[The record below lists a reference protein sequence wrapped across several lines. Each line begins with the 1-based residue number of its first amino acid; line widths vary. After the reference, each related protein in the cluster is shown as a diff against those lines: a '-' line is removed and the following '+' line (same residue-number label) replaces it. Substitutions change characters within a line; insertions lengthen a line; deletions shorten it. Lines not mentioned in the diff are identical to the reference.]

1 MSAPA
6 FLIAEGGPAQCR
18 REAVPVVE
26 NTSSGTPRFR
36 NRDHVAINALWIGV
50 HFQDAA
56 LMTILVP
63 ALLLMLAPADHLK
76 VLAILSTIAAIAAAI
91 VPPFA
96 GALSDQSYRRGGDRR
111 VQTAVILAID
121 TIALVVMAQVSTI
134 FALGGAVV
142 IATVALMSGSTVYQV
157 LLPEIVPR
165 KLWGTAAGFR
175 GAMTLVG
182 TIVGLLIAALLPPRE
197 ALLVDALGVGLS
209 ALTLFFVPR
218 SPAYVENTAGGGATI
233 RDRWDFIVTMVGR
246 GWIVLGMTLLNT
258 YVLFFFHDVLGIKN
272 ASYSTGIVAGAALVG
287 AVASSVAAGVLSDK
301 LDRRLVVC
309 LSGLPMTL
317 AALGFG
323 LLPDPNIIFVFS
335 ALFGL
340 GYGGVFSV
348 GWALA
353 LDSVPQLG
361 DVARDLGVWGTLSN
375 LPMVAAPAIGALI
388 IKHGTT
394 PSDGYRWLFITAGA
408 CFFLGSLTVLAVR
421 NANGR
426 AAA

>member
-1 MSAPA
+1 VQKTRT
-6 FLIAEGGPAQCR
+6 E
-18 REAVPVVE
+18 
-26 NTSSGTPRFR
+26 RFR
-36 NRDHVAINALWIGV
+36 NRDHFAINALWIGV

-63 ALLLMLAPADHLK
+63 ALLLVLAPVDHLK
-76 VLAILSTIAAIAAAI
+76 VLAILSTVAAIATAI

-96 GALSDQSYRRGGDRR
+96 GAFSDGSRRSGGDRR

-121 TIALVVMAQVSTI
+121 TVALLVMAQVSTV
-134 FALGGAVV
+134 FALGGTVV
-142 IATVALMSGSTVYQV
+142 VATVALMSGSTIYQV

-165 KLWGTAAGFR
+165 RFWGTAAGFR
-175 GAMTLVG
+175 GAMTLLG
-182 TIVGLLIAALLPPRE
+182 TIVGLALAALLPARI
-197 ALLVDALGVGLS
+197 ALLADAAGVALS
-209 ALTLFFVPR
+209 ALTLLFVPP
-218 SPAYVENTAGGGATI
+218 SPPYVERAANDGAKI
-233 RDRWDFIVTMVGR
+233 RDRWDFVVTMVGR

-258 YVLFFFHDVLGIKN
+258 YVLFFFNDVLGIKN
-272 ASYSTGIVAGAALVG
+272 ASFNTGLVAGAAMIG
-287 AVASSVAAGVLSDK
+287 AVASSVVAGVLSDK

-323 LLPDPNIIFVFS
+323 LFPDPHIIFVFS

-353 LDSVPQLG
+353 LDAVPALG

-375 LPMVAAPAIGALI
+375 LPMVVAPALGAVI

-394 PSDGYRWLFITAGA
+394 PSDGYRWLFITASA
-408 CFFLGSLTVLAVR
+408 SFLLGSLTVLGVR
-421 NANGR
+421 NANGK
-426 AAA
+426 APA

>member
-1 MSAPA
+1 
-6 FLIAEGGPAQCR
+6 
-18 REAVPVVE
+18 VE
-26 NTSSGTPRFR
+26 NTSTERFR
-36 NRDHVAINALWIGV
+36 NRDHLAINALWVGV

-63 ALLLMLAPADHLK
+63 ALLLVLAPVDHLK
-76 VLAILSTIAAIAAAI
+76 VLAILSTVAAVAAAI

-96 GALSDQSYRRGGDRR
+96 GAFSDSARRRGGDRR
-111 VQTAVILAID
+111 LQTAVILAVD
-121 TIALVVMAQVSTI
+121 TIALIVMAQVSTI
-134 FALGGAVV
+134 AALGAAVV

-165 KLWGTAAGFR
+165 QFWGTAAGFR

-182 TIVGLLIAALLPPRE
+182 TIVGLVLAALLPART
-197 ALLVDALGVGLS
+197 ALLVDAAGVALS
-209 ALTLFFVPR
+209 AMTLIFVPA
-218 SPAYVENTAGGGATI
+218 SPPYAERDASAGAKI
-233 RDRWDFIVTMVGR
+233 RDRRDFFVTMIGR

-258 YVLFFFHDVLGIKN
+258 YVLFFFNDVLGIKN
-272 ASYSTGIVAGAALVG
+272 ASFNTGLVAGAAMVG
-287 AVASSVAAGVLSDK
+287 AVASSVVAGVLSDK

-323 LLPDPNIIFVFS
+323 LFPDPHIIFVFA

-353 LDSVPQLG
+353 LDAVPALG

-375 LPMVAAPAIGALI
+375 LPMIIAPALGALI

-394 PSDGYRWLFITAGA
+394 PSDGYRWLFVTASA
-408 CFFLGSLTVLAVR
+408 CFFAGSLSVLAVR
-421 NANGR
+421 NANGKT
-426 AAA
+426 ATA